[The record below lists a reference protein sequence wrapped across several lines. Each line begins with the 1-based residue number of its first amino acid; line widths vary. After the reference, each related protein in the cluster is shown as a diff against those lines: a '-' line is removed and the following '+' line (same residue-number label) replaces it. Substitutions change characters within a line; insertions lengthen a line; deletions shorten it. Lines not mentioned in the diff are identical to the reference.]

1 MKTAILILCAVPG
14 LVQAADFSD
23 YENLLKESIGIRAEL
38 ADVLEGVADKASA
51 KAALPRVREIVG
63 QYVEVAAK
71 ILGVPQPDEAGKMAI
86 ERGLKDEFAP
96 IRTKLA
102 ANILRLATANFYEV
116 DELRQ
121 ALDPVA
127 AIAPAPP
134 QLQGPHTP

>member
-1 MKTAILILCAVPG
+1 MGRI
-14 LVQAADFSD
+14 
-23 YENLLKESIGIRAEL
+23 
-38 ADVLEGVADKASA
+38 
-51 KAALPRVREIVG
+51 ALRK
-63 QYVEVAAK
+63 Q
-71 ILGVPQPDEAGKMAI
+71 
-86 ERGLKDEFAP
+86 FAP

-121 ALDPVA
+121 ALEPVA

>member
-1 MKTAILILCAVPG
+1 MKNAIIILCAAPG
-14 LVQAADFSD
+14 LVQAADFSE
-23 YENLLKESIGIRAEL
+23 YKTLLEESIGIRAEL
-38 ADVLEGVADKASA
+38 ADVLETVSDKASA

-71 ILGVPQPDEAGKMAI
+71 ILSVPQPDEAGKMAI

-102 ANILRLATANFYEV
+102 SNILRLATVNFYEV

-121 ALDPVA
+121 ALEPVA

-134 QLQGPHTP
+134 QLQHP